1 LDIVFPSP
9 TLARNIL
16 GSNEAVTLFL
26 TTTSLFFPN
35 KNSPFF
41 PDEGSAMQ
49 TIIAILT
56 GYFHYRPAPIAVCTK
71 LRTRRQSARKS
82 SGIPV
87 ESSCPVR
94 GQLIMAMAMQHCIHP
109 PSSLAGENV

>member
-1 LDIVFPSP
+1 LDIIFPSP
-9 TLARNIL
+9 TLARKIL
-16 GSNEAVTLFL
+16 GSNEALPLFL
-26 TTTSLFFPN
+26 TTTPLFFPN
-35 KNSPFF
+35 KNSLS
-41 PDEGSAMQ
+41 PDEGSAKQ

-56 GYFHYRPAPIAVCTK
+56 GYFHYRPAPIAVRTK
-71 LRTRRQSARKS
+71 LGTRGQSGRKS